1 MADGNS
7 QKNARRQAREQ
18 VFGLLYETEFHEGET
33 PERILERAAED
44 GERELDVRN
53 PYLRST
59 YLGVMMH
66 IDEIDALIGRFA
78 KGWKTNRLSRVSRA
92 ILRLGTYELKYAK
105 GVPAVVAINEAV
117 ELTKRF
123 DEPRARAFVNGVL
136 NAVKNAGPE
145 DIPPVEAPAEPDA
158 ADAEAVSEASFGT
171 DAD

>member
-1 MADGNS
+1 
-7 QKNARRQAREQ
+7 
-18 VFGLLYETEFHEGET
+18 
-33 PERILERAAED
+33 
-44 GERELDVRN
+44 
-53 PYLRST
+53 
-59 YLGVMMH
+59 MMH

-158 ADAEAVSEASFGT
+158 ANTEAASEASFGT